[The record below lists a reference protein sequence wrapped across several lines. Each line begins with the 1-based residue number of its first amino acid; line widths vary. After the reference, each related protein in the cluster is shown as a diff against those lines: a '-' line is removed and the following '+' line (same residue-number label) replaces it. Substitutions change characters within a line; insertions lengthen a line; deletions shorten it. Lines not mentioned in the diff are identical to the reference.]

1 MRRRQQKFKSRLRLL
16 TDRSDMKHRKK
27 KPLTELNAQSMQ
39 LTILRLGAM
48 TSYAYAAVELVQR
61 TGRGGMGRKGKRER
75 WGKRTVAI

>member
-16 TDRSDMKHRKK
+16 TDRSEMKHRKK

-48 TSYAYAAVELVQR
+48 TSYA
-61 TGRGGMGRKGKRER
+61 
-75 WGKRTVAI
+75 